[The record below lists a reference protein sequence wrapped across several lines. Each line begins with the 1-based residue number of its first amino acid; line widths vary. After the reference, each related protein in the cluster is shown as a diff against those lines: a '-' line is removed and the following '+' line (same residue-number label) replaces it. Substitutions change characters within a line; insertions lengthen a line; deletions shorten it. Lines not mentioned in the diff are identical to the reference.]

1 MRTIFFF
8 TFLLFLTACSSIDC
22 PVQNL
27 VKTQYALMD
36 AYDNPDILDTDTLN
50 IWTRRVDGTDTLVLN
65 SLCGEAS
72 TFSLPISYTQPEDIF
87 FLRLSTIE
95 KVSYQDTIYIKKEN
109 YPHFESV
116 DCQAAY
122 FHDITA
128 VTTTHHV
135 IDSIVIKY
143 PKVNYDVKRT
153 HYYIY
158 FKADR

>member
-27 VKTQYALMD
+27 VETQYALMD

-128 VTTTHHV
+128 VSSTHHV
-135 IDSIVIKY
+135 IDSVTIENS
-143 PKVNYDVKRT
+143 KVNYDVSNT
-153 HYYIY
+153 HIYIY
-158 FKADR
+158 LKANR

>member
-1 MRTIFFF
+1 MRTISFF

-27 VKTQYALMD
+27 VETQYALMD

-128 VTTTHHV
+128 VSSTHHV
-135 IDSIVIKY
+135 IDSVTIENS
-143 PKVNYDVKRT
+143 KVNYDVSNT
-153 HYYIY
+153 HIYIY
-158 FKADR
+158 LKAER

>member
-27 VKTQYALMD
+27 VYTNYAMMD

-135 IDSIVIKY
+135 LDSIVIKY

>member
-27 VKTQYALMD
+27 VETHYALMD
-36 AYDNPDILDTDTLN
+36 ADGIPDILDTDTLN

-122 FHDITA
+122 FHKLTA
-128 VTTTHHV
+128 VGTTHNF
-135 IDSIVIKY
+135 IDSVTIHHSQ
-143 PKVNYDVKRT
+143 VNYDVSNT
-153 HYYIY
+153 HIYIY
-158 FKADR
+158 LKANR

>member
-27 VKTQYALMD
+27 VETQYALMD

-87 FLRLSTIE
+87 CLRLNTIE
-95 KVSYQDTIYIKKEN
+95 KVSYQDTICIEKEN

-122 FHDITA
+122 FHKLTA
-128 VTTTHHV
+128 VGTTHNF
-135 IDSIVIKY
+135 IDSVTIHHSQ
-143 PKVNYDVKRT
+143 VNYDVSNT
-153 HYYIY
+153 HIYIY
-158 FKADR
+158 LKANR

>member
-1 MRTIFFF
+1 MRTISFF

-27 VKTQYALMD
+27 VETQYALMD

-128 VTTTHHV
+128 VSSTHHV
-135 IDSIVIKY
+135 IDSVTIENS
-143 PKVNYDVKRT
+143 KVNYDVSNT
-153 HYYIY
+153 HIYIY
-158 FKADR
+158 FNADR

>member
-27 VKTQYALMD
+27 VETQYALMD

-65 SLCGEAS
+65 SLYGEAS

-87 FLRLSTIE
+87 CLRLNTRE
-95 KVSYQDTIYIKKEN
+95 RVSYQDTIRIEKEN

-128 VTTTHHV
+128 VSSTHNF
-135 IDSIVIKY
+135 IDSVTIHHSQ
-143 PKVNYDVKRT
+143 VNYDVSNT
-153 HYYIY
+153 HIYIY
-158 FKADR
+158 LKANR

>member
-128 VTTTHHV
+128 VSSTHHV

>member
-27 VKTQYALMD
+27 VETQYALMD

-72 TFSLPISYTQPEDIF
+72 TFSLPISYTQPEDVLCLLI
-87 FLRLSTIE
+87 RSSTG
-95 KVSYQDTIYIKKEN
+95 KRHYDTIRIKKEN
-109 YPHFESV
+109 IPH
-116 DCQAAY
+116 
-122 FHDITA
+122 
-128 VTTTHHV
+128 
-135 IDSIVIKY
+135 
-143 PKVNYDVKRT
+143 
-153 HYYIY
+153 
-158 FKADR
+158 

>member
-27 VKTQYALMD
+27 VETQYALMD

-128 VTTTHHV
+128 VSSTHHV

>member
-27 VKTQYALMD
+27 VETQYALMD

-95 KVSYQDTIYIKKEN
+95 KVSYQDTICIKKEN

-122 FHDITA
+122 FHKLTA
-128 VTTTHHV
+128 VSSTHHV
-135 IDSIVIKY
+135 IDSVTIENS
-143 PKVNYDVKRT
+143 KVNYDVSNT
-153 HYYIY
+153 HIYIY
-158 FKADR
+158 LKANR

>member
-27 VKTQYALMD
+27 VETQYALMD

-65 SLCGEAS
+65 SLYGEAS

-122 FHDITA
+122 FHKLTA
-128 VTTTHHV
+128 VGTTPNF
-135 IDSIVIKY
+135 IDSVTIHHSN
-143 PKVNYDVKRT
+143 VNYDVSNT
-153 HYYIY
+153 HIYIY
-158 FKADR
+158 LKANR

>member
-135 IDSIVIKY
+135 LDSIVIKY